1 MPNASAGVVK
11 LIRENLT
18 HLTGGSS
25 EYDPLLNQIGEA
37 HFVLIGEA
45 SHGTH
50 EFYRERA
57 EITKRLIEEKGF
69 TAVAVEADWPDAYRV
84 NRYVRGTTSDAEA
97 IDSLAGFKRFPTW
110 MWRNADVL
118 DFIGWLRAHNDALP
132 NGNSKVGFYGLDL
145 YSLHSSIEAVL
156 GYLAKIDPEAAKRA
170 RYRYS
175 CFDHFGENTQAYGY
189 AASFE
194 LTESCENE
202 VVSQLIELRKRA
214 TDYASRDGR
223 VAADDF
229 FFAEQNARLVKNAE
243 EYYRSMFRG
252 SVPSWNLRD
261 RHMAETLESLVG
273 HLQKQGE
280 PAKVVIWEHNSH
292 LGDARAT
299 EMGERGE
306 LNVGQLVRERHGR
319 DAVLVGFSTYSGT
332 VTAASDWDAPAQRK
346 RVRPALK
353 DSYEALFH
361 EVGIPRFQIS
371 LREKSPMTSALM
383 EPRLE
388 RAIGVIYR
396 PETERQS
403 HYFYARLADQFDALL
418 HFDQTRALE
427 PLERTPEWSMEE
439 VREPAETYPSG
450 L

>member
-1 MPNASAGVVK
+1 MPTIAAVAN
-11 LIRENLT
+11 LIRENL
-18 HLTGGSS
+18 HPLTGASS
-25 EYDPLLNQIGEA
+25 DYDPLIHQIGDSR
-37 HFVLIGEA
+37 FVLIGEA

-57 EITKRLIEEKGF
+57 QITKRLIQERGF

-84 NRYVRGTTSDAEA
+84 NRYVQGTTSDAEA

-118 DFIGWLRAHNDALP
+118 DFIGWLRAYNDALP
-132 NGNSKVGFYGLDL
+132 NSASKVGFYGLDL
-145 YSLHSSIEAVL
+145 YSLHASIEAVL
-156 GYLAKIDPEAAKRA
+156 GYLAKVDPEAAKRA

-189 AASFE
+189 AASFG

-202 VVSQLIELRKRA
+202 VVSQLIELQRRA
-214 TDYASRDGR
+214 ADYASRDGR

-243 EYYRSMFRG
+243 EYYRSMFHR

-261 RHMAETLESLVG
+261 QHMAETLESLVA
-273 HLQKQGE
+273 HLETQGR
-280 PAKVVIWEHNSH
+280 PAKVVVWEHNSH

-306 LNVGQLVRERHGR
+306 LNVGQLVRERHGSST
-319 DAVLVGFSTYSGT
+319 VLIGFSTYTGT
-332 VTAASDWDAPAQRK
+332 VTAASDWDSPAELK

-353 DSYEALFH
+353 GSYEALFH

-371 LREKSPMTSALM
+371 MRERDPMAPSLRG
-383 EPRLE
+383 PRLE

-403 HYFYARLADQFDALL
+403 HYFYARLSDQFDALL
-418 HFDQTRALE
+418 HFDQTRAVE
-427 PLERTPEWSMEE
+427 PLERTPEWNLE
-439 VREPAETYPSG
+439 VAGEPAETFPSG

>member
-1 MPNASAGVVK
+1 MANTSSGVAS
-11 LIRENLT
+11 LIRENL
-18 HLTGGSS
+18 HPLTGASS
-25 EYDPLLNQIGEA
+25 DYDPLIQQIGEA
-37 HFVLIGEA
+37 RFVLIGEA

-57 EITKRLIEEKGF
+57 QITKRLIQERGF

-84 NRYVRGTTSDAEA
+84 NRYVQGEREDAEA
-97 IDSLAGFKRFPTW
+97 VESLAGFKRFPIW

-118 DFIGWLRAHNDALP
+118 DFIGWLRSHNDALSFGV
-132 NGNSKVGFYGLDL
+132 NKVGFYGLDL

-156 GYLAKIDPEAAKRA
+156 GYLAKVDPEAAKRA

-189 AASFE
+189 AASFD

-202 VVSQLIELRKRA
+202 VVSQLVELRKRVA
-214 TDYASRDGR
+214 DYASRDGR

-252 SVPSWNLRD
+252 SVSSWNVRD
-261 RHMAETLESLVG
+261 RHMAETLESLSTHLAMVG
-273 HLQKQGE
+273 QQ
-280 PAKVVIWEHNSH
+280 AKVVVWEHNSH

-299 EMGERGE
+299 EMGQRGE
-306 LNVGQLVRERHGR
+306 LNVGQLVRERHGSSS
-319 DAVLVGFSTYSGT
+319 VLIGFSTYTGT
-332 VTAASDWDAPAQRK
+332 VTAASDWNAPAERK
-346 RVRPALK
+346 RVRSALK
-353 DSYEALFH
+353 DSYESLFH

-371 LREKSPMTSALM
+371 LRERSPLKSTLK

-403 HYFYARLADQFDALL
+403 HYFYARLADQFDALM
-418 HFDQTRALE
+418 HFDETRAVE
-427 PLERTPEWSMEE
+427 PLERTPEWNMEE
-439 VREPAETYPSG
+439 AGEPAETFPSG